1 MSERGVAQ
9 TEGEV
14 FRRGV
19 AQTKGEVTKRW
30 VTEERVVADLG
41 LEESDIDK
49 EKHLIKLKNESETT
63 QWKVGFNL
71 LTVAVLEVGKAL
83 WDRECPLEDRA
94 QLWETL
100 QQWVLNQLLTREQ
113 PSEEDCTWLKEE
125 LDPGEQDP
133 SAQDHLWCELSSL
146 FRALKDLL
154 TSTATL
160 SNLAPSWKGPRLLPL
175 LRPGLRWASYTSFT
189 AQEREDHRRLY
200 QLLGEVS
207 EKLSARALGD
217 LSTLTNELKQL
228 TDQCHEQ
235 TTEVEDRARWTLAR
249 KRPDLR
255 RDETR
260 LHIPPEGDRL
270 LPTRTSESGHQSN
283 ARFWPRIAMALT
295 LIYLITIAVII
306 FNSLSGPSA
315 VILRNYNGCYRT
327 DWTPS
332 MNKYFWNK
340 EETDWD
346 TSSRLCQEKNGTL
359 AVLHD
364 ESQVIE
370 LLEEYGRRYP
380 WIGLHKLEEEFQW
393 VDGTSWN
400 STVFPLN
407 GYGDCVYLRKDVFSV
422 NECSMRRSSLCRRK
436 PCD

>member
-1 MSERGVAQ
+1 MLERGVAQ
-9 TEGEV
+9 TNGEV
-14 FRRGV
+14 SRKGV
-19 AQTKGEVTKRW
+19 AHTKGQMSETW
-30 VTEERVVADLG
+30 ATEEKVVADLG

-63 QWKVGFNL
+63 QWTVSFNL
-71 LTVAVLEVGKAL
+71 LTVALLEVGKAL

-100 QQWVLNQLLTREQ
+100 QQWVLNLLLTREQ

-133 SAQDHLWCELSSL
+133 STQDQLWCELSSL

-154 TSTATL
+154 TSTSAL

-175 LRPGLRWASYTSFT
+175 PTQGLRWASYTSFT

-217 LSTLTNELKQL
+217 LSNLTNELKLL
-228 TDQCHEQ
+228 TGQCHEQ
-235 TTEVEDRARWTLAR
+235 TTEVEERVRWTLDR
-249 KRPDLR
+249 KRPDQR
-255 RDETR
+255 GDETR
-260 LHIPPEGDRL
+260 LRIPPEGDRL
-270 LPTRTSESGHQSN
+270 LTTRTSKSGLRSN
-283 ARFWPRIAMALT
+283 AYFWTWTTMALI
-295 LIYLITIAVII
+295 LIYLITIIVII
-306 FNSLSGPSA
+306 FKSFSGLSA
-315 VILRNYNGCYRT
+315 VLLRNYNGCYRT

-332 MNKYFWNK
+332 INKYFCNK

-380 WIGLHKLEEEFQW
+380 WIGLHKLEEEFQ
-393 VDGTSWN
+393 
-400 STVFPLN
+400 
-407 GYGDCVYLRKDVFSV
+407 
-422 NECSMRRSSLCRRK
+422 
-436 PCD
+436 